1 MKMPDI
7 VVDMNREDGG
17 DSNQSCWGFVL
28 PRFLFLGSHSIRGL
42 TSSEEESKGE
52 TLKTQTDTDYS
63 DVYTH
68 AHAHM
73 LCRDPYILL
82 KSSDRQKK
90 KSSKPPDDANVY
102 FCSLLSFWCTVSR
115 STDTKSAHH
124 SWGNGV
130 SDRGRGSGEAT
141 VCKAHESLGSII
153 QYSHPRLCIF
163 QQFASKNLPT
173 GSNPRI
179 MLGGE

>member
-1 MKMPDI
+1 MPDI

-90 KSSKPPDDANVY
+90 KVASRQMMQMCTFVHSCPSDAPYQGPQIPSRHITAGETGLVTEGGAAEKLQFVKPMKAWGASYSTVTHVCAYFSSLPVKIYQQAVIRES
-102 FCSLLSFWCTVSR
+102 CL
-115 STDTKSAHH
+115 
-124 SWGNGV
+124 
-130 SDRGRGSGEAT
+130 GEN
-141 VCKAHESLGSII
+141 K
-153 QYSHPRLCIF
+153 
-163 QQFASKNLPT
+163 
-173 GSNPRI
+173 
-179 MLGGE
+179 